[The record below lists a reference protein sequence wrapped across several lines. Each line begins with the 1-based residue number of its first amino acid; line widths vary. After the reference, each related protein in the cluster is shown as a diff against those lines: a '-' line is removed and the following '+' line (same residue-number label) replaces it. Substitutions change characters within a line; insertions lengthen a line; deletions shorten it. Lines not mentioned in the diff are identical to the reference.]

1 MVTDIIATEAH
12 GITRKKSIKAFILP
26 CFLHVLPWLLRKLA
40 TSRSDSVFQVYNRA
54 YAQVP

>member
-12 GITRKKSIKAFILP
+12 GKSLLKHLF
-26 CFLHVLPWLLRKLA
+26 FRVFPWLLRKLA
-40 TSRSDSVFQVYNRA
+40 PGRSDSVFQVYNRA